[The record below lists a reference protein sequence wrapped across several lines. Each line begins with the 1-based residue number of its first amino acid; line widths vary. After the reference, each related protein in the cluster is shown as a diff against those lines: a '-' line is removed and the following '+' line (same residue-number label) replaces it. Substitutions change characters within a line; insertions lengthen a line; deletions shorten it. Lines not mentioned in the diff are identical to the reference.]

1 MDDGGCPRCCLCTA
15 NDDDYDDD
23 ESLFNSTEPNSQRHV
38 MLMAIDR
45 MCYAVWF
52 TVVCS
57 GNDTSTW
64 RWCSRRWLW
73 ERWATDR
80 RKSLLENPGTN
91 PSHPHKQDSRQHD
104 SFEGC
109 TVPYIRQHCVV
120 NSTLVANRFCK
131 LPSHTHRHRRSA
143 INHPQHH
150 IKKTSHQWCF
160 LATVDNE

>member
-1 MDDGGCPRCCLCTA
+1 VLIPSIHRRGCGRWTVAIPCPLLMNQWGEEENCGMDDGGCPRCCLCTA

-80 RKSLLENPGTN
+80 RKSLLENPVTTLRTPTN
-91 PSHPHKQDSRQHD
+91 KTADNTIVLRVVLYRTSASIVLSTHV
-104 SFEGC
+104 GC
-109 TVPYIRQHCVV
+109 QP
-120 NSTLVANRFCK
+120 L
-131 LPSHTHRHRRSA
+131 L
-143 INHPQHH
+143 
-150 IKKTSHQWCF
+150 
-160 LATVDNE
+160 